1 MLNLPFDG
9 EDVSQTAVPGDTK
22 SMAQGVQC
30 GEFLLAFP
38 FQWARQI
45 IEQFEL
51 VPVPR
56 APSWMLG
63 AVNVNGLIVP
73 VVDMTK
79 YFSQSVVPAQLER
92 GQRLLLGGLQ
102 VAAEDRGF
110 AERLHDLNEWVQRS
124 LSGLTDIISVAFF
137 QTRPPAATEKAAPA
151 AEPAPTAPETEKA
164 GSQKQDQRQS

>member
-1 MLNLPFDG
+1 
-9 EDVSQTAVPGDTK
+9 
-22 SMAQGVQC
+22 MAQGVQC

-79 YFSQSVVPAQLER
+79 YFSQSAVPAQLQR

-102 VAAEDRGF
+102 AEDADNALAVVF
-110 AERLHDLNEWVQRS
+110 AHSPTQLEYYPQPIAGLDTLPARLQEVCLAAAMDDQSRTYIEIDSTKLMS
-124 LSGLTDIISVAFF
+124 ALSAELSII
-137 QTRPPAATEKAAPA
+137 
-151 AEPAPTAPETEKA
+151 
-164 GSQKQDQRQS
+164 